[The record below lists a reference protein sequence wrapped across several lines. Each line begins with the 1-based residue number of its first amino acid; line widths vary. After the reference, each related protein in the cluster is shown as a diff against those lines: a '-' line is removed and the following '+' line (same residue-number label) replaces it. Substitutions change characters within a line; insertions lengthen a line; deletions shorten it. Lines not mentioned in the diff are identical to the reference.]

1 MCDETTCVGRIFG
14 YTKTKAKPFLRY
26 LMFAIV
32 QSQKLSLNFN
42 FREFRF
48 TARPLP
54 LIQLKSIVNGA
65 MSLKQRLLQN
75 ESCMGRAGFTN
86 YDLKATFC
94 VFSLFAKLCCGYA
107 KLFLG
112 SVLDPHVSAEAPGKL
127 QL

>member
-26 LMFAIV
+26 LMFVIV

-94 VFSLFAKLCCGYA
+94 VFFP
-107 KLFLG
+107 
-112 SVLDPHVSAEAPGKL
+112 VR
-127 QL
+127 